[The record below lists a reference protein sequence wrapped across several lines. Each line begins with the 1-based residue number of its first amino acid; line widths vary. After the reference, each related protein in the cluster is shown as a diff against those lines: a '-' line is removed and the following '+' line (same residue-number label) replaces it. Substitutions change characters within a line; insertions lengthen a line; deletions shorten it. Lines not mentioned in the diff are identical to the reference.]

1 MYQTDQTRPFLF
13 PFSRIRGQQRLVPFA
28 IEEADNL
35 YAKHMH
41 VSLALYQM
49 WRTREDCILDESG
62 LQNLP
67 PSVSGDLGPGGSSL
81 TDRKWSI
88 VSLPST
94 TFSRPTQDNTEQND
108 IPETALPDLVLLQN
122 ALKDADEAIAKAEQ
136 DGNRSDRRKAKEKRE
151 DILRLMRVE
160 AIYVRSVPLYIPDLI
175 ADGLSQKATLPQM
188 QNWVIVLLKLL
199 LATVT
204 ATGANPPSAGTSQF
218 PAVNGMSIA
227 QSFLRAR

>member
-1 MYQTDQTRPFLF
+1 MPY
-13 PFSRIRGQQRLVPFA
+13 A

-67 PSVSGDLGPGGSSL
+67 SSVSGDLGPGGSSL
-81 TDRKWSI
+81 TDRKYSI

-94 TFSRPTQDNTEQND
+94 TFSHRAAPDETEQNEVPD
-108 IPETALPDLVLLQN
+108 VALPDMVLLQN
-122 ALKDADEAIAKAEQ
+122 ALKDAEHAIAKAEQ
-136 DGNRSDRRKAKEKRE
+136 EGNRSERRKAKERRE

-160 AIYVRSVPLYIPDLI
+160 AIYVSSFRSFSGTRTRYQT
-175 ADGLSQKATLPQM
+175 AFFSESH
-188 QNWVIVLLKLL
+188 
-199 LATVT
+199 VT
-204 ATGANPPSAGTSQF
+204 ADAELGHCLTKTATSH
-218 PAVNGMSIA
+218 GHCDRR
-227 QSFLRAR
+227 QSSLGECESVSCREW

>member
-1 MYQTDQTRPFLF
+1 
-13 PFSRIRGQQRLVPFA
+13 
-28 IEEADNL
+28 
-35 YAKHMH
+35 MH

-94 TFSRPTQDNTEQND
+94 TFSPPTQDNPEQND
-108 IPETALPDLVLLQN
+108 IPETSLPDLVLLQN
-122 ALKDADEAIAKAEQ
+122 ALKDADAAFAKAEHE
-136 DGNRSDRRKAKEKRE
+136 GNRSDRRKAKERRE
-151 DILRLMRVE
+151 DILRLLRVE
-160 AIYVRSVPLYIPDLI
+160 TIYVRYSFFFIQDLK
-175 ADGLSQKATLPQM
+175 ADALRQKATLSQM

-204 ATGANPPSAGTSQF
+204 ATGANPPSASTSQF
-218 PAVNGMSIA
+218 PAVNGMDI
-227 QSFLRAR
+227 SFSTIWTRS